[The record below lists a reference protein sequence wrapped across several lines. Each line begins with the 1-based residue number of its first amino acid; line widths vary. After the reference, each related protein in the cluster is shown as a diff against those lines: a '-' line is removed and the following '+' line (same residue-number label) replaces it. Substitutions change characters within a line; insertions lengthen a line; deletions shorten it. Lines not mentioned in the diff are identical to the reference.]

1 MKSSVLLRLLPLL
14 PVSPEQAKTASE
26 LRQRFYGL
34 PPHQAPTLAQRRN
47 MERYLQ
53 ELSGGAGS
61 DEGLN
66 ILGCVPGHPA
76 RYYLRDQQ
84 LVEWF
89 LDRRTALVL
98 RFASDAMRG
107 VLGRSEHLKL
117 GTLEGTAEHIIAQD
131 QEARRIS
138 ERVRI
143 VPDGYGRLSPDIDPQ
158 VLTAAMEA
166 VTRNRQLSFDYVSSQ
181 GRQTSHRRTL
191 LGLVG
196 KDSTLY
202 LVAVEGVGDHP
213 RHFALHRVRSAD
225 VSHLPSQE
233 RTDFDLD
240 RYIAATNQFNH
251 PLHEAFDDIELLLRV
266 DPIFIHHFHER
277 KLTASQEI
285 KPPTEADPWYR
296 LRATVPN
303 TYMLPAFLWSMCP
316 GIEVLEPPAIR
327 AQFVEGVRKMASFYL
342 TNISANSPQG

>member
-14 PVSPEQAKTASE
+14 PLTPEQAKTATE

-34 PPHQAPTLAQRRN
+34 PLHQAPTTAQRRA
-47 MERYLQ
+47 MERYLS
-53 ELSGGAGS
+53 ELRGEVGKDA
-61 DEGLN
+61 GLN
-66 ILGCVPGHPA
+66 ILGSVPGHPA

-89 LDRRTALVL
+89 LDRKTALVL
-98 RFASDAMRG
+98 RFAADAMRG

-117 GTLEGTAEHIIAQD
+117 GTLEETAEHVIAQD
-131 QEARRIS
+131 EEARRIS
-138 ERVRI
+138 QRVRI

-166 VTRNRQLSFDYVSSQ
+166 ITRNRQLRFDYVSSQ
-181 GRQTSHRRTL
+181 GHTSSHERTL

-202 LVAVEGVGDHP
+202 LVAVEGLGDKP
-213 RHFALHRVRSAD
+213 RHFALHRVRSAE
-225 VSHLPSQE
+225 VSHLPAQARS
-233 RTDFDLD
+233 DFDLD
-240 RYIAATNQFNH
+240 QYIIDSNQFNH
-251 PLHEAFDDIELLLRV
+251 TLQQASADIRLVLRV
-266 DPIFIHHFHER
+266 DPAYMHHFLER

-285 KPPTEADPWYR
+285 QPPTDADPWYQ
-296 LRATVPN
+296 LLATVPN

-316 GIEVLEPPAIR
+316 GVEVLEPPEIR

-342 TNISANSPQG
+342 ADVPATPRQG